1 MKATVQYND
10 YVGTT
15 AADRCDLFVEL
26 PGQMDQNIIDSFKL
40 PLNADE
46 YHFKGV
52 SVFGTDV
59 NGVSVYLFFT
69 NKESGKIVKLYKAGV
84 SLQKVLNMF
93 KRFEFQVG
101 DRLDKIAED
110 TIEEIEND

>member
-10 YVGTT
+10 YLGTT
-15 AADRCDLFVEL
+15 AADRCDLFIEL
-26 PGQMDQNIIDSFKL
+26 PGQMDQNIIDSFQL
-40 PLNADE
+40 PLNAEE

-69 NKESGKIVKLYKAGV
+69 CKESGKIVKLYKAGV
-84 SLQKVLNMF
+84 PLQKVLSLF

-101 DRLDKIAED
+101 DCLDEIAED
-110 TIEEIEND
+110 IVEEIEMD